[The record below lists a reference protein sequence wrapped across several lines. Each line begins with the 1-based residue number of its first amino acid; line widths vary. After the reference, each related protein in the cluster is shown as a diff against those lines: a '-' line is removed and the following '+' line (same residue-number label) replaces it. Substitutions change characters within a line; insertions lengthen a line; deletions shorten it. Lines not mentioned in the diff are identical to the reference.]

1 MNDHKP
7 NSVSRLQRGA
17 SLITAIFLLLLLAGL
32 AALMATILSAT
43 HINFAADVGGS
54 RAYQAARAGVEWG
67 MYQLDPNAQSAAL
80 PTCAAAS
87 GTVTA
92 IAGYSVAV
100 SCVAYPSATTV
111 YQEGGKQIR
120 VFRIVAT
127 ATALGVK
134 APGIERQVAVSIEKC
149 RDVAITAAPYDC

>member
-7 NSVSRLQRGA
+7 NSASRLQRGA
-17 SLITAIFLLLLLAGL
+17 SLIAAIFLLLLLAGL

-67 MYQLDPNAQSAAL
+67 MYQLEPN
-80 PTCAAAS
+80 PNPNMPDCAAAN

-111 YQEGGKQIR
+111 YQEGGKEIR
-120 VFRIVAT
+120 IFRIVAT

-134 APGIERQVAVSIEKC
+134 APGIERQVAVTVEKC
-149 RDVAITAAPYDC
+149 RDVVIVAAPYDC